1 MMKTLLVLNASG
13 RITRSI
19 TRQLTTRFTESWRA
33 ANPDGRVL
41 HRDLG
46 LNPPP
51 PVNEDWIAA
60 ASTAPAERGDT
71 ANGTLRVSESLIEE
85 IDAADTIL
93 LGTPIYNFGM
103 PAQLKAFFDQI
114 VRVGR
119 TFESTP
125 EAAEPY
131 RPMLSPK
138 PVIVVVSAGT
148 AAMHPGGALAH
159 LNFLEPHLRTV
170 LAFIGL
176 TDVTFIRVGDA
187 EHGGDAFKRS
197 LAAAET
203 ALEELATRSGK
214 VEVRPEPLSGK
225 IRPNRPES
233 ARLSRPV
240 RVNR

>member
-1 MMKTLLVLNASG
+1 MKTLLVLNASG

-19 TRQLTTRFTESWRA
+19 TRQLTNRFAESWRA

-41 HRDLG
+41 QRDLG

-51 PVNEDWIAA
+51 PVNEGWIAA
-60 ASTAPAERGDT
+60 AFTAPTERTAT
-71 ANGTLRVSESLIEE
+71 ANETLRVSEALIEE
-85 IDAADTIL
+85 IAVADLVL

-119 TFESTP
+119 TFEFTS

-131 RPMLSPK
+131 RPILSPK

-148 AAMHPGGALAH
+148 SAMHPGGALAH
-159 LNFLEPHLRTV
+159 LNFLEPHLQTV
-170 LAFIGL
+170 LGFIGF
-176 TDVTFIRVGDA
+176 TDVTFVRVGD
-187 EHGGDAFKRS
+187 EEQGGDGFKRS

-203 ALEELATRSGK
+203 SLDELGGQSLA
-214 VEVRPEPLSGK
+214 
-225 IRPNRPES
+225 ES
-233 ARLSRPV
+233 SS
-240 RVNR
+240 